1 MCSSDLGVNAL
12 GLRNAVELGY
22 TVFPDSR
29 GMGYATE
36 VAGALMKWA
45 HQEQGITNFVAS
57 VSPTNAGSLAVVR
70 KLGFVFQR
78 ETNDDIDGLEHVYL
92 LGR

>member
-1 MCSSDLGVNAL
+1 MGHPCRDTANTDAAQD
-12 GLRNAVELGY
+12 R
-22 TVFPDSR
+22 SR
-29 GMGYATE
+29 RLPRS
-36 VAGALMKWA
+36 AGQQA
-45 HQEQGITNFVAS
+45 QGITNFVAS

-92 LGR
+92 LDR